1 MRLVLL
7 TTNLAMGGAEKQV
20 AELAA
25 RVATQGWSVHVV
37 SLVKPTA
44 FVKELEN
51 ACVNVHS
58 PGLLKI
64 PSLIRAL
71 QPDVLHAH
79 MFHANVLARILRL
92 ALPIPV
98 VINTLHS
105 LAESSRK
112 SDVIWRRD
120 FAYRVTAFLPDMTVA
135 VSQAAAERHI
145 QAGCVDRNRVQVIPN
160 GIDTAVFRPAESGAP
175 REFTWLSVGRLH
187 WKKDYPTL
195 LKAFA
200 ELPRGRLLIAGAG
213 PEEAE
218 LRGMAPARA
227 EFLGQ
232 RSDTPELMRSAD
244 AFVLSSVIEGL
255 PVVLLEA
262 AASGL
267 PAVATDAGGVRE
279 TEPAFLAPT
288 KDPAALAR
296 AMAALMEMPEAK
308 RLELGREARA
318 RAVANWDWS
327 VIVERWLKLY
337 RELSPWT

>member
-1 MRLVLL
+1 
-7 TTNLAMGGAEKQV
+7 
-20 AELAA
+20 
-25 RVATQGWSVHVV
+25 VH
-37 SLVKPTA
+37 A
-44 FVKELEN
+44 
-51 ACVNVHS
+51 

-64 PSLIRAL
+64 PALIRAL
-71 QPDVLHAH
+71 HPDILHAH
-79 MFHANVLARILRL
+79 MFHANMLARVLRL

-98 VINTLHS
+98 VINTIHS

-120 FAYRVTAFLPDMTVA
+120 LAYRITAFLPDMTVA
-135 VSQAAAERHI
+135 VSQAAADRHI
-145 QAGCVDRNRVQVIPN
+145 QAKCVKLERLQVIPN
-160 GIDTAVFRPAESGAP
+160 GIDTTLFRPAETREP
-175 REFTWLSVGRLH
+175 REFKWLAVGRLH

-195 LKAFA
+195 LNAFA
-200 ELPRGRLLIAGAG
+200 ELPRGRLLIAGSG
-213 PEEAE
+213 PEEPE
-218 LRGMAPARA
+218 LRRMSPKRVD
-227 EFLGQ
+227 FLGQ
-232 RSDTPELMRSAD
+232 RADTPELMRNVD

-279 TEPAFLAPT
+279 THPALLVPT
-288 KDPAALAR
+288 KDPTALAG
-296 AMAALMEMPEAK
+296 AMAALMDMSEAQ

-337 RELSPWT
+337 RELVPWT